1 MEAVIK
7 SYKSVLKVNNSVVFK
22 PSVFILCLLPIA
34 NLIWSGFNQGLG
46 ANPAETIIRSLGD
59 WALYF
64 LLFTLAV
71 TPLRKSFGFNALMR
85 VRRMLGL
92 FVFFYVCLHL
102 TAYIWF
108 DQFFDWNE
116 ILKDIIKRPFITL
129 GFATFLLLL
138 PLVLTSTNKMM
149 KRLKKRWKTLHQLVY
164 LISIMGT
171 VHYFWMTRADF
182 RQPTLV
188 AIILTGLLAYRLV
201 IYVKKQQAL
210 KTKI

>member
-1 MEAVIK
+1 METVIK
-7 SYKSVLKVNNSVVFK
+7 SYKSVFKINNSVVFK
-22 PSVFILCLLPIA
+22 PSVFILCFLPIA

-71 TPLRKSFGFNALMR
+71 TPLRKLFGFNILMR

-201 IYVKKQQAL
+201 IYVKKQQV
-210 KTKI
+210 